1 MSTGKPSMQVR
12 LAAEREVSLFVI
24 VLHSVLCLLIVVQAL
39 NIPLLWLLLPV
50 TVFSF
55 VLSWRQ
61 FVSRS
66 GRGSIRTIYLD
77 ACDRVYVSVGNDVR
91 RPAGI
96 HSIHMYGGGILLCLS
111 VGGHAAGSCRS
122 NRAAFS
128 VDRTN
133 QAMEDTADT
142 AFRRGEIVSG
152 ALL

>member
-96 HSIHMYGGGILLCLS
+96 HAIHMYGGGILLCLS
-111 VGGHAAGSCRS
+111 VEGMLLA
-122 NRAAFS
+122 RAA
-128 VDRTN
+128 VIG
-133 QAMEDTADT
+133 
-142 AFRRGEIVSG
+142 RRSASTGQIRRWKIRLTQLSGGEK
-152 ALL
+152 